1 MILLAG
7 YVAVIAIGFVVVR
20 VVVNRRRQRENEDW
34 KRYLRGDNHDRT

>member
-34 KRYLRGDNHDRT
+34 KRYLRGR